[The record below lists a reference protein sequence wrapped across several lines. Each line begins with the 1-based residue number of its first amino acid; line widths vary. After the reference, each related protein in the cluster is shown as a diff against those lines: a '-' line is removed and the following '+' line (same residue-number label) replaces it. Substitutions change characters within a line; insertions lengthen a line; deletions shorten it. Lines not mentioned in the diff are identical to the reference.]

1 MKITLITHR
10 FLPRYFG
17 GVESYSLRL
26 AQALQAQGH
35 TIYIL
40 SALALIRVS
49 ARLC

>member
-1 MKITLITHR
+1 MKITLLTHR

-17 GVESYSLRL
+17 GVEIYSLRL
-26 AQALQAQGH
+26 AQAMQAQSH
-35 TIYIL
+35 TVHIL